1 MPSRLPPFNIQK
13 ACKTCKKV
21 RNCTPKREEGR
32 KETNQAMPRPAAAIR
47 SHGFVVVND
56 DKGQKWS
63 MCTICRRWG
72 ALNARPE
79 RLRRH
84 RFECGIDSVPAT
96 SADVAGAQQSQLQ
109 QPTGVKKQTR
119 AEMFASGA
127 EAIGTTKSANLFK
140 EREIKERELTT
151 AEEDIVQSIAIV
163 VPVDDDGGSDGDNAC
178 RLVQD
183 ANAPAD
189 LKRER
194 HAPAIAS
201 NSEMTDI
208 GDRYADV
215 ASHDAESGPQS
226 RRPRRECAADEASGA
241 SEAMSART
249 QHQQQIYEEYEGREM
264 ARKVREIRN
273 VCPTLDDEEAQRA
286 LRIFDGNEDEA
297 AEALTRL

>member
-1 MPSRLPPFNIQK
+1 MERSLRGAPTVVLDGRPGGIELDRPDGATF
-13 ACKTCKKV
+13 TF
-21 RNCTPKREEGR
+21 EEASSGR
-32 KETNQAMPRPAAAIR
+32 WRVEY
-47 SHGFVVVND
+47 HG
-56 DKGQKWS
+56 
-63 MCTICRRWG
+63 
-72 ALNARPE
+72 
-79 RLRRH
+79 
-84 RFECGIDSVPAT
+84 
-96 SADVAGAQQSQLQ
+96 
-109 QPTGVKKQTR
+109 
-119 AEMFASGA
+119 
-127 EAIGTTKSANLFK
+127 
-140 EREIKERELTT
+140 
-151 AEEDIVQSIAIV
+151 QSIAIV
-163 VPVDDDGGSDGDNAC
+163 VPVDDDGGSDGGNAC
-178 RLVQD
+178 RLAQD

-226 RRPRRECAADEASGA
+226 RRPRRECVADETSGA
-241 SEAMSART
+241 NEAMSART

-273 VCPTLDDEEAQRA
+273 VCPTLDDEEAERA